1 MSKVVKVSRST
12 LSIVDKLKGPSNQT
26 LNPISLRIN
35 HVFSGISTQ
44 GFTKS
49 SYKHLTEK
57 LYVICNLETSV
68 ILIYVG
74 VSKFLF
80 YFVKLIISMGSQRSW
95 DVCMNVISYIQLVI
109 KENGEQIQKG
119 MNFAILKTYSVVL
132 IST

>member
-44 GFTKS
+44 SFTKS
-49 SYKHLTEK
+49 SYKHRTEK

-68 ILIYVG
+68 ILVYVG

-80 YFVKLIISMGSQRSW
+80 YFVKLIISMGSQRS
-95 DVCMNVISYIQLVI
+95 
-109 KENGEQIQKG
+109 
-119 MNFAILKTYSVVL
+119 
-132 IST
+132 